1 MKKCKYILTKDTKK
15 CNIKLKKIIV
25 RAAAMKGDCMM
36 EELSPVK
43 QEIIRTLGQ
52 LDKDQLVW
60 VLEQLKRLFSVEP
73 SMRKK
78 VFEEIMAEVESGK
91 KEEEQ

>member
-1 MKKCKYILTKDTKK
+1 
-15 CNIKLKKIIV
+15 
-25 RAAAMKGDCMM
+25 MM

-43 QEIIRTLGQ
+43 QELIRTLGQ